1 MFFDN
6 TPAKC
11 YIFLIS
17 STIELYKMTKKA
29 YMSVNNNDSTRI
41 IYQRSNRKK
50 YYLLIFCAI
59 SLFIVT
65 GYAIATGSYGLSL
78 ASVIRS
84 LSGEADQKEM
94 AVIWNIRLPRI
105 AAAICSGWG
114 LGLAGCVMQ
123 SLLKNPLVSPFT
135 LGISHG
141 AAFGAAFAI
150 VVLQAGM
157 TQISAIR
164 TNATELVMIN
174 NMALTTIC
182 AFLGSMITT
191 VVILLLARIKKLSSQ
206 AIILAGIALSSLFV
220 SGTIL
225 IQYFAN
231 EVELASIVFWTFG
244 DVARS
249 NWKEIGIT
257 AICVIPVTA
266 YFFLK
271 RWELN
276 ALDSGDDIAKSLGV
290 HVECVRLIGMV
301 LTALVASFV
310 TAFHGVIAFLGLLAP
325 HIAKRLVSSNH
336 VLLIPMSCMIGAI
349 LLLVADT
356 VGRSIIGSGT
366 LPVGV
371 LTSFMGAPLFLYL
384 LIKGKSI

>member
-1 MFFDN
+1 
-6 TPAKC
+6 
-11 YIFLIS
+11 
-17 STIELYKMTKKA
+17 
-29 YMSVNNNDSTRI
+29 MSVNNNDSARI

-59 SLFIVT
+59 GLFIIT

-78 ASVIRS
+78 ASVIKS

-105 AAAICSGWG
+105 TAAIFSGWG

-276 ALDSGDDIAKSLGV
+276 ALDSGDDSAKSLGV
-290 HVECVRLIGMV
+290 HVERVRLIGMV

-336 VLLIPMSCMIGAI
+336 VLLIPMSCMIGAM

-384 LIKGKSI
+384 LIKGKNI

>member
-1 MFFDN
+1 
-6 TPAKC
+6 
-11 YIFLIS
+11 
-17 STIELYKMTKKA
+17 
-29 YMSVNNNDSTRI
+29 
-41 IYQRSNRKK
+41 
-50 YYLLIFCAI
+50 
-59 SLFIVT
+59 
-65 GYAIATGSYGLSL
+65 
-78 ASVIRS
+78 
-84 LSGEADQKEM
+84 
-94 AVIWNIRLPRI
+94 
-105 AAAICSGWG
+105 
-114 LGLAGCVMQ
+114 
-123 SLLKNPLVSPFT
+123 
-135 LGISHG
+135 
-141 AAFGAAFAI
+141 
-150 VVLQAGM
+150 
-157 TQISAIR
+157 
-164 TNATELVMIN
+164 MIN

-276 ALDSGDDIAKSLGV
+276 ALDSGDDSAKSLGV
-290 HVECVRLIGMV
+290 HVERVRLIGMV

-336 VLLIPMSCMIGAI
+336 VLLIPMSCMIGAM

-356 VGRSIIGSGT
+356 VGRSYYRIRHFACWHSHIIYGCASLSVPAHKREKNMILNVTGLGFSYNGRRLLDGIGFLCIGRNARCSGNKRGREDNPSQVSLRNFDARQRKYT
-366 LPVGV
+366 
-371 LTSFMGAPLFLYL
+371 AR
-384 LIKGKSI
+384 GKRDFR